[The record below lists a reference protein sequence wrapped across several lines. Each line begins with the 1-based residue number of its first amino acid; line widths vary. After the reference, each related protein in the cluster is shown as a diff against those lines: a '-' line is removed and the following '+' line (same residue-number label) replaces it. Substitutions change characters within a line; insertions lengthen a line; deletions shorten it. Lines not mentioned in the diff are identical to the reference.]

1 MIRGAT
7 AGSVVTVRIVR
18 TTRRRLLS
26 RAVWQL
32 HVKSGYTTST
42 NHHSQARRASQFW
55 FRALRSPTPVLFA
68 RRTSFR
74 VRSSRHPRAALNGRR
89 AYRLHSR
96 AAWLLT
102 PKPHSLP
109 LAPSTVVREP
119 RAKTKGEGRRATCVK
134 MTSRAS
140 GACPPPPDP
149 GIRSPLMRHSAW
161 LITEWSRRCSL
172 ARTKRAGLSALLTF
186 EGLLVRSTHPPDRIG
201 SPTIHSFLNFIARK
215 RHSTKPNKR
224 IAKGRAFSKC
234 CHYDAC
240 RQSA

>member
-140 GACPPPPDP
+140 GACPLPA
-149 GIRSPLMRHSAW
+149 RS
-161 LITEWSRRCSL
+161 
-172 ARTKRAGLSALLTF
+172 G
-186 EGLLVRSTHPPDRIG
+186 
-201 SPTIHSFLNFIARK
+201 HSFAPDAPFGMVDNGVEPTLFVGENEA
-215 RHSTKPNKR
+215 SWSLR
-224 IAKGRAFSKC
+224 IADIRRFIGAFNASP
-234 CHYDAC
+234 
-240 RQSA
+240 